1 LTAVRSPV
9 DERRLGDGRKLRR
22 REEVLSVI
30 EFIKA
35 HWLLF
40 FLILPIIVI
49 VTTFATFTTISMLLI
64 SLPSDYF
71 TRKKRV
77 SRIKNPV
84 LRLFLRFLK
93 NVCGAVFLIAGF
105 IMLFTPGPGI
115 LSALV
120 GIILCDFPGKRRVE
134 RKIITRPRVL
144 SMVNRIR
151 ARYDRPL
158 LMLDD

>member
-1 LTAVRSPV
+1 
-9 DERRLGDGRKLRR
+9 
-22 REEVLSVI
+22 VI

-71 TRKKRV
+71 SRKKRV

-84 LRLFLRFLK
+84 LRLLLRLVQ

-115 LSALV
+115 LSVLV
-120 GIILCDFPGKRRVE
+120 GIILCDFPGKRRIE
-134 RKIITRPRVL
+134 RKIVARPRVL
-144 SMVNRIR
+144 SMINRIR
-151 ARYDRPL
+151 ARYNRPL
-158 LMLDD
+158 LILDD

>member
-1 LTAVRSPV
+1 MAVRLPV
-9 DERRLGDGRKLRR
+9 DERWLAARKPTRR
-22 REEVLSVI
+22 NEELSVI
-30 EFIKA
+30 EFIKT

-40 FLILPIIVI
+40 FLILPIIII
-49 VTTFATFTTISMLLI
+49 VTTLTTLASISMLLI

-71 TRKKRV
+71 TRKRRV

-84 LRLFLRFLK
+84 LRLFLRLLK

-105 IMLFTPGPGI
+105 IMLFTPGPGV

-120 GIILCDFPGKRRVE
+120 GVILCDFPGKRTVE
-134 RKIITRPRVL
+134 RKIIARPRVL
-144 SMVNRIR
+144 SMINRIR
-151 ARYDRPL
+151 ARYNRPL

>member
-1 LTAVRSPV
+1 
-9 DERRLGDGRKLRR
+9 
-22 REEVLSVI
+22 
-30 EFIKA
+30 
-35 HWLLF
+35 
-40 FLILPIIVI
+40 
-49 VTTFATFTTISMLLI
+49 MLLI

-71 TRKKRV
+71 TRKKQV

-84 LRLFLRFLK
+84 LRLLLRLVQ

-134 RKIITRPRVL
+134 HKIVARPRVL
-144 SMVNRIR
+144 SMINRIR
-151 ARYDRPL
+151 ARYNRPL
-158 LMLDD
+158 LILDD

>member
-1 LTAVRSPV
+1 
-9 DERRLGDGRKLRR
+9 
-22 REEVLSVI
+22 VI

-71 TRKKRV
+71 SRKKRV

-84 LRLFLRFLK
+84 LRLLLRLVQ

-115 LSALV
+115 LSVLV

-134 RKIITRPRVL
+134 RKIVARPRVL
-144 SMVNRIR
+144 SMINRIR
-151 ARYDRPL
+151 ARYNRPL
-158 LMLDD
+158 LILDD

>member
-1 LTAVRSPV
+1 M
-9 DERRLGDGRKLRR
+9 
-22 REEVLSVI
+22 I
-30 EFIKA
+30 EFIKT

-40 FLILPIIVI
+40 LLILPIIII
-49 VTTFATFTTISMLLI
+49 VTTFATLASISMLLI

-84 LRLFLRFLK
+84 LRLFLRLLK

-105 IMLFTPGPGI
+105 IMIFTPGPGV

-120 GIILCDFPGKRRVE
+120 GVILCDFPGKRRVE
-134 RKIITRPRVL
+134 RKIVERPRVL
-144 SMVNRIR
+144 AMINRIR
-151 ARYDRPL
+151 SRYNRPL
-158 LMLDD
+158 LVLDD

>member
-1 LTAVRSPV
+1 MSVGWLPTRKPT
-9 DERRLGDGRKLRR
+9 RRNEKLF
-22 REEVLSVI
+22 VI
-30 EFIKA
+30 EFIKT

-40 FLILPIIVI
+40 LLILPIIII
-49 VTTFATFTTISMLLI
+49 VTTLATLASISMLLI

-84 LRLFLRFLK
+84 LRLFLRLLK
-93 NVCGAVFLIAGF
+93 NVCGTVFLIAGF

-134 RKIITRPRVL
+134 RKIIARPRVL
-144 SMVNRIR
+144 SMINRIR
-151 ARYDRPL
+151 SRYNRPL
-158 LMLDD
+158 IVLDD

>member
-49 VTTFATFTTISMLLI
+49 VTTFATFASISMLLI

-71 TRKKRV
+71 SRKKRV

-84 LRLFLRFLK
+84 LRLLLRLVQ

-115 LSALV
+115 LSVLV

>member
-1 LTAVRSPV
+1 MRSPV
-9 DERRLGDGRKLRR
+9 DERRLGNGRKLRR

-40 FLILPIIVI
+40 FLILPIIII
-49 VTTFATFTTISMLLI
+49 VTTFATFASISMLLI
-64 SLPSDYF
+64 SLPPDYF
-71 TRKKRV
+71 SRKKRV

-84 LRLFLRFLK
+84 LRLLLRLVQ

-115 LSALV
+115 LSVLV

-134 RKIITRPRVL
+134 RKIVALPRVL
-144 SMVNRIR
+144 SMINRIR
-151 ARYDRPL
+151 ARYNRPL
-158 LMLDD
+158 LILDD

>member
-1 LTAVRSPV
+1 M
-9 DERRLGDGRKLRR
+9 
-22 REEVLSVI
+22 I

-40 FLILPIIVI
+40 FLILPIIII
-49 VTTFATFTTISMLLI
+49 VTTLATLASISMLLI

-71 TRKKRV
+71 IRKRRV

-84 LRLFLRFLK
+84 LRLFLRLLK

-105 IMLFTPGPGI
+105 IMLFTPGPGV

-120 GIILCDFPGKRRVE
+120 GVILCDFPGKRRVE
-134 RKIITRPRVL
+134 RKIIARPRVL
-144 SMVNRIR
+144 SMINRIR
-151 ARYDRPL
+151 ARYNRPL

>member
-1 LTAVRSPV
+1 MQLPV
-9 DERRLGDGRKLRR
+9 DERWLATRKPTRR
-22 REEVLSVI
+22 NEELFVI
-30 EFIKA
+30 EFIKI
-35 HWLLF
+35 HWMLF
-40 FLILPIIVI
+40 FLILPIIII
-49 VTTFATFTTISMLLI
+49 VTTFATLASISMLLI

-134 RKIITRPRVL
+134 RKIVARPRVL
-144 SMVNRIR
+144 SMINRIR
-151 ARYDRPL
+151 ARYNRPL